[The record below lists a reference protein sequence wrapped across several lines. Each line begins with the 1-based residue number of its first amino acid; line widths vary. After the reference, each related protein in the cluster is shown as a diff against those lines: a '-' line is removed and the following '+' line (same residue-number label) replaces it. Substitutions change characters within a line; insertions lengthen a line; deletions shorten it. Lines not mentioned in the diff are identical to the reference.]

1 MPDFIDPHPVFQG
14 ELDYTTFGL
23 CVTALGAFLA
33 ALKGVITNIFMVGSL
48 KLHPIDLLT
57 YTTT

>member
-1 MPDFIDPHPVFQG
+1 MILLFQG
-14 ELDYTTFGL
+14 ELDYTMFGL
-23 CVTALGAFLA
+23 CVTALGAVLA
-33 ALKGVITNIFMVGSL
+33 ALKGVITNMFMVGSL